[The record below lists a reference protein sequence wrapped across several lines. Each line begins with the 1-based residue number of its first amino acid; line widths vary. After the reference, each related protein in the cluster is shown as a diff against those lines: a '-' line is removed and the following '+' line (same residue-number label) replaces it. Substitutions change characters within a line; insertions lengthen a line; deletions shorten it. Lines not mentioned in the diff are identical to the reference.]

1 MALLLPL
8 SGFLCGL
15 GLARFSISQQLK
27 TIFASLLSRALIPYV
42 IIYNMVFYQ
51 AGSLSLIL
59 FSFFSAIF
67 MFYVFGWMLKDQLR
81 ALCISYLNLAWLGFP
96 FALAL
101 FGPSI
106 SAAMVAL
113 YIGGSIFGNIWAVLA
128 FESSAQGYL
137 HLVKKVLLSPPIISL
152 AIAALCRVVGIHHL
166 DHHQLLDT
174 LYWIAKV
181 SMTFTGMCVLGIWL
195 RRTRVAWADLTR
207 SSKVYAMR
215 MVLGLMVCGLSYYLL
230 PIPNIDAVIGVMFL
244 IFLLPP
250 AVNIVA
256 LETYYLGTGASTR
269 YIASGT
275 IMSCILILAY
285 GVILKFI
292 A

>member
-1 MALLLPL
+1 MALLLPML
-8 SGFLCGL
+8 GFLCGL
-15 GLARFSISQQLK
+15 GLASFSFAQQLK

-59 FSFFSAIF
+59 FSFGSAVL
-67 MFYVFGWMLKDQLR
+67 MFYLFRAILQDQLR
-81 ALCISYLNLAWLGFP
+81 ALCVSYLNLAWLGFP

-113 YIGGSIFGNIWAVLA
+113 YVGGSIFGNIWAVLA
-128 FESSAQGYL
+128 FESNTQGYRN
-137 HLVKKVLLSPPIISL
+137 LVKKVLLSPPAISL
-152 AIAALCRVVGIHHL
+152 AIAALCRVIGIHHL
-166 DHHQLLDT
+166 DNHQLLDT

-195 RRTRVAWADLTR
+195 RHTCVGWSDLVR
-207 SSKVYAMR
+207 SSRVYSMR
-215 MVLGLMVCGLSYYLL
+215 MVLGLLICGLSYYLL

-244 IFLLPP
+244 LFLLPP

-256 LETYYLGTGASTR
+256 LETHYLGTGVSTR

-275 IMSCILILAY
+275 IISCVLILCY
-285 GVILKFI
+285 GVILRLL
-292 A
+292 

>member
-1 MALLLPL
+1 MALLLPVL
-8 SGFLCGL
+8 GFLCGL
-15 GLARFSISQQLK
+15 GLASFSIAQRLK
-27 TIFASLLSRALIPYV
+27 TLFASLLSRALIPYV

-51 AGSLSLIL
+51 AGSLSLML
-59 FSFFSAIF
+59 FSFGSAVL
-67 MFYVFGWMLKDQLR
+67 MFYLFRAILQDQLR
-81 ALCISYLNLAWLGFP
+81 ALCVSYLNLAWLGFP

-128 FESSAQGYL
+128 FESNAQGYRN
-137 HLVKKVLLSPPIISL
+137 LVKKVLLSPPVISL
-152 AIAALCRVVGIHHL
+152 AIAVLCRVIGIHHL
-166 DHHQLLDT
+166 DNHQLLDT

-195 RRTRVAWADLTR
+195 RHTRVGWVDLVR
-207 SSKVYAMR
+207 SSRVYSMR
-215 MVLGLMVCGLSYYLL
+215 MVLGLIICGLSYYLL

-244 IFLLPP
+244 LFLLPP

-256 LETYYLGTGASTR
+256 LETHYLGTGVSTR

-275 IMSCILILAY
+275 IISCILILCY
-285 GVILKFI
+285 GVILRLL
-292 A
+292 